1 MTDLLPFLYKLIFSI
16 HHRFFVAQATPTNVD
31 FQKIESAAKQDKSDN
46 FGLDLDLGLELQRK
60 RAQQLQNLYVFK
72 N

>member
-1 MTDLLPFLYKLIFSI
+1 VTDLLPFLYKLIFSI

-46 FGLDLDLGLELQRK
+46 FGLDLGLELQRK